1 MPTGASNIIPGVS
14 HWKRSVLK
22 RSLKLR
28 HLRGNLLKTGRF
40 LLIETGIFIDFLFQF
55 VSLSGMVETPRL
67 QAKRIFAKSR
77 RDEHLEFFDKAA
89 AKESN

>member
-1 MPTGASNIIPGVS
+1 
-14 HWKRSVLK
+14 
-22 RSLKLR
+22 
-28 HLRGNLLKTGRF
+28 LRGEFTSKTGRF
-40 LLIETGIFIDFLFQF
+40 LLIEKQGFLLISFIFQF

-89 AKESN
+89 AK